1 MRGRPSG
8 RGWRDRCPRCAG
20 RSPGQSAPGV
30 PEKWVRKWPVTP
42 WLHVTEVWWNAPH
55 AHSGTFTLFPLPGC
69 ELSGH
74 TRSFTFKVEEEDES
88 EHVLAL
94 TMVRGGERWWW

>member
-1 MRGRPSG
+1 MAGSTTAT
-8 RGWRDRCPRCAG
+8 RD
-20 RSPGQSAPGV
+20 
-30 PEKWVRKWPVTP
+30 K
-42 WLHVTEVWWNAPH
+42 VWWNAPR
-55 AHSGTFTLFPLPGC
+55 AHSGTFTLLPLPGC

-74 TRSFTFKVEEEDES
+74 TRSFTFKVEEEDDS